1 MQNNDSIYDWVARII
16 ATSTNPFHFDA
27 VDKLIDLY
35 YEREKDEDKHVDLLL
50 LKKSRWEE
58 IHNILS

>member
-1 MQNNDSIYDWVARII
+1 MQNDSIYEWVARII
-16 ATSTNPFHFDA
+16 ATSNNSFHFDA

-35 YEREKDEDKHVDLLL
+35 YERERDEAKHTELKL
-50 LKKSRWEE
+50 LKKHRWDE

>member
-1 MQNNDSIYDWVARII
+1 MEKIDSIYDWVARII
-16 ATSTNPFHFDA
+16 ATSNNSFHFDA

-35 YEREKDEDKHVDLLL
+35 FERERDEAKYTELKL
-50 LKKSRWEE
+50 LKKIRWEE

>member
-1 MQNNDSIYDWVARII
+1 MERTDSIYDWVARII
-16 ATSTNPFHFDA
+16 ATSNNSFHFDA

-35 YEREKDEDKHVDLLL
+35 FERERDEAKYTELKL
-50 LKKSRWEE
+50 LKKIRWEE